1 MRIKESETE
10 EELSV
15 NPKDVINENNI
26 KGDTERT
33 ISSLKKEIAEILVI
47 QIAHELYNQNLY
59 KTFANYFGV
68 KGFLKLEE
76 YYLKRAHEEYN
87 HSEWIRE
94 YLNDCD
100 VIFQYPQIDKVEV
113 TINNLIE
120 PFILTVDKEIDTTD
134 KINEIAI
141 KALSLPDL
149 ATFNFLQKLI
159 SEQIEEEKISRTI
172 LSIAKMEDTWLIK
185 EKIILDFYNQ
195 G

>member
-1 MRIKESETE
+1 MRIKEE
-10 EELSV
+10 EHEVELSV
-15 NPKDVINENNI
+15 DPKDILNENI
-26 KGDTERT
+26 VKGDTERA
-33 ISSLKKEIAEILVI
+33 ISPLKKEMAEILVL

-76 YYLKRAHEEYN
+76 YYLKRSFEEYN

-100 VIFQYPQIDKVEV
+100 IVFQYPQIDKVEI
-113 TINNLIE
+113 TINELID
-120 PFILTVDKEIDTTD
+120 PFLLTVDKEIDTTD
-134 KINEIAI
+134 KINEIAV

-172 LSIAKMEDTWLIK
+172 LSIAKMEGSWLRK
-185 EKIILDFYNQ
+185 EEAILDYYNKD
-195 G
+195 